1 MGNALAWTPCADYF
15 TPARP
20 SWLKPERTIR
30 IEYCNHCSF
39 REKAVY
45 FCEALQHRCDKLWRD
60 EGRFIL
66 VDANPVDQKG
76 RMQVFVD
83 GAMIY
88 SKQAGVI
95 VENPQPTPGEVTELV
110 NQLFEN
116 APFTTSE
123 TAAYGKLHASQM
135 EAVQSPTQRPK

>member
-1 MGNALAWTPCADYF
+1 
-15 TPARP
+15 
-20 SWLKPERTIR
+20 
-30 IEYCNHCSF
+30 
-39 REKAVY
+39 VY